1 MADLTLPE
9 GFGTFDEALQRVHAT
24 AKEAVAELNEM
35 RPRPSGERFS
45 CRWPLFVSQTRFCI
59 DQDGDVEIEV
69 CVTSADQHSADLHKA
84 VKDYIAARHPELAA
98 YVLVVSEW

>member
-1 MADLTLPE
+1 MIILPE

-35 RPRPSGERFS
+35 RPRPNGHLFS
-45 CRWPLFVSQTRFCI
+45 CRWPLFVPQTRFCI

-69 CVTSADQHSADLHKA
+69 CVTSADASSCDLHSA
-84 VKDYIAARHPELAA
+84 VKNYIAARHPELAA